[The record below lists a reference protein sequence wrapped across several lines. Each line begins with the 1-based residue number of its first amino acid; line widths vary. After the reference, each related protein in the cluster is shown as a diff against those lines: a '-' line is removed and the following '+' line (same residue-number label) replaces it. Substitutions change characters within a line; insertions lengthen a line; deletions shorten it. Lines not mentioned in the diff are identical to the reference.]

1 MAADRVHQP
10 AAGSRPGGVVYLR
23 IRGGF
28 GLSGGVHLEQ
38 AWGTASLERLT
49 LDGTSYYREY
59 CLSRCRQS
67 IG

>member
-1 MAADRVHQP
+1 
-10 AAGSRPGGVVYLR
+10 VYLR